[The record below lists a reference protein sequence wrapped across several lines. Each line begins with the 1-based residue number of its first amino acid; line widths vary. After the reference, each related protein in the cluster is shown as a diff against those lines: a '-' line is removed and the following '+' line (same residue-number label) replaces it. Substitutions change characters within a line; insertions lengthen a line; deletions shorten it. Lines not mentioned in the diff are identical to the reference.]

1 MTAIPLVAI
10 IWEVVKKGYKQIN
23 LNFFTET
30 APSTLDAMLAKSNGE
45 IIPGGIA
52 NGITGTLLMV
62 FIASAIAIPTGIM
75 GGIHLAEKSKSL
87 FSHTIRFL
95 TDLLQGT
102 PSIVIGII
110 AYAWVVKPL
119 NSYSAMAG
127 SIALA
132 IHDAPPDYPFYRRN
146 AENVTGKPKGGRTSP
161 RSLIHQC
168 HPEGFTPFCIRWLI
182 HRYSAGYLP
191 GNG

>member
-1 MTAIPLVAI
+1 MKSPILISSSLKWRKLKDRIFFWTVCILSGMTAIPLVAI

-87 FSHTIRFL
+87 FFT
-95 TDLLQGT
+95 
-102 PSIVIGII
+102 
-110 AYAWVVKPL
+110 Y
-119 NSYSAMAG
+119 
-127 SIALA
+127 
-132 IHDAPPDYPFYRRN
+132 
-146 AENVTGKPKGGRTSP
+146 
-161 RSLIHQC
+161 
-168 HPEGFTPFCIRWLI
+168 HPVSDRPATRYTFHRYWYHCIRM
-182 HRYSAGYLP
+182 GGKTP
-191 GNG
+191 E